1 MSEVNDCASL
11 LLPRILDL
19 PKELLASPLNELGG
33 KGGMLSE
40 LLSRCILQVV
50 PLYASTSE
58 VPKMQLPN
66 VVTSSLYSLKDRCP
80 SVSVIPVSGGPG
92 MGCRLNAPNLC
103 SGLGVC
109 SCCTTAG
116 LAVCCPTLGFL
127 AELMERLPSDRG
139 GYTEPLLEVCRSKGG
154 D

>member
-1 MSEVNDCASL
+1 M
-11 LLPRILDL
+11 
-19 PKELLASPLNELGG
+19 
-33 KGGMLSE
+33 
-40 LLSRCILQVV
+40 QVV

-66 VVTSSLYSLKDRCP
+66 VVTSSLYSRNDRCP
-80 SVSVIPVSGGPG
+80 SVSVIPVSGGPPKG
-92 MGCRLNAPNLC
+92 FRLKAPNRW
-103 SGLGVC
+103 GEGGGAVC

-139 GYTEPLLEVCRSKGG
+139 GYTEPLLEACRSKGG